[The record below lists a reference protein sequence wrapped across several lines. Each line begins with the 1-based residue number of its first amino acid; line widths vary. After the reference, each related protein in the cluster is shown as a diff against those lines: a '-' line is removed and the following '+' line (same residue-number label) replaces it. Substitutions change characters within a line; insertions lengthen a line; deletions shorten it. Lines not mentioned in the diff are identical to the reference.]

1 MIVASE
7 RLLQKLQPLVV
18 HTLLEAGKIQPPV
31 EFDQIRYPAA
41 ADQNLPVVRYCRQGM
56 PGVERSWIEAG
67 YNWIEVSAV
76 RIVTE
81 LGTAVD
87 ILAVGTI
94 AAAGK
99 IEAG

>member
-1 MIVASE
+1 MIVATE
-7 RLLQKLQPLVV
+7 RLLKKLQPLVV

-67 YNWIEVSAV
+67 YNWIEVSTQKESEN
-76 RIVTE
+76 I
-81 LGTAVD
+81 
-87 ILAVGTI
+87 INCI
-94 AAAGK
+94 SCY
-99 IEAG
+99 